1 MKGVILAAGIAS
13 RLRPLTDA
21 TPKCLLPLG
30 GGTLLGRTLDNLAA
44 AGLREVVIVTG
55 YLEDQ
60 IRGYVRDRG
69 PGLRTEFI
77 TNPVY
82 ASTNNIY
89 SLWLAR
95 EAVRDSGLVLLDSDI
110 LFDPS
115 VLPKV
120 LGAGAPAALAVK
132 TGLELG
138 EEEIK
143 VEVDGAGRVRT
154 IGKHVPPARAMGESI
169 GIEVFAP
176 AAMPALL
183 AALEGK
189 VVAEGRRDVF
199 YEAAFQDMIDRGGE
213 MLAVDIGGALA
224 VEIDTIDDFRRA
236 ERDVLP
242 LLPKSR

>member
-1 MKGVILAAGIAS
+1 VKGVILAAGLAS

-21 TPKCLLPLG
+21 APKCLLPLG

-44 AGLREVVIVTG
+44 AGLNDVVIVTG
-55 YLEDQ
+55 YREDQ
-60 IRGYVRDRG
+60 IRAYVGGRG
-69 PGLRTEFI
+69 TGLRVEFI
-77 TNPVY
+77 TNPVF

-95 EAVRDSGLVLLDSDI
+95 DAVRESGLVLLDSDI
-110 LFDPS
+110 LFEPS

-120 LGAGAPAALAVK
+120 LGLGAPAALAVK
-132 TGLELG
+132 AGGELG

-154 IGKHVPPARAMGESI
+154 IGKHVPPSRAMGESI
-169 GIEVFAP
+169 GIEAFAP

-213 MLAVDIGGALA
+213 MRAVDIGESLA
-224 VEIDTIDDFRRA
+224 VEIDTVEDFRRA

-242 LLPKSR
+242 LLPESR